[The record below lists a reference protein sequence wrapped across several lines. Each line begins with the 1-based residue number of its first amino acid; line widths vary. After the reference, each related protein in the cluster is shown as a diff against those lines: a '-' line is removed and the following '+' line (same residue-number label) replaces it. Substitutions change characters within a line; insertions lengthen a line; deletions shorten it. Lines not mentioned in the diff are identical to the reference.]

1 MKQYNLIIPIG
12 LKPEPDKYEKA
23 VARLCAEK
31 FQSDILFVKRGVATT
46 PDIQVVRTG
55 QFWEIKNI
63 RGNGKHMIENNLR
76 RASHQS
82 QNVIV
87 SLLKSPKISALQA
100 ESRIRYVLRTTNI
113 HLQHVILI
121 TKDEKVI
128 DIK

>member
-63 RGNGKHMIENNLR
+63 RGNGKHMVENNLR

-100 ESRIRYVLRTTNI
+100 KSRIRYVLRTTNI